1 MDFTRSILRM
11 SIGILV
17 TTRTAQNTA
26 LIFFIYT
33 RQTVH
38 PSLQYSSNLFLR
50 SDCLINHQ
58 ASMET

>member
-1 MDFTRSILRM
+1 M

-17 TTRTAQNTA
+17 ATRTAQNTA

-33 RQTVH
+33 RQTAR
-38 PSLQYSSNLFLR
+38 PSLQYSSNLFFR

>member
-1 MDFTRSILRM
+1 M

-17 TTRTAQNTA
+17 ATGTAQNTA

-33 RQTVH
+33 RQTAH
-38 PSLQYSSNLFLR
+38 PSLQYFSNLFFR
-50 SDCLINHQ
+50 SDCLVNHQ